1 MSDNAILE
9 QPGIQIV
16 ILGLKIP
23 VLALLLL
30 VVEIKNRWIS
40 PVVGGIMLIIMLRV
54 EVFVIKLNDC
64 LFQEC

>member
-1 MSDNAILE
+1 MSDNAIQE

-16 ILGLKIP
+16 ILELKIP
-23 VLALLLL
+23 VLVLL

-40 PVVGGIMLIIMLRV
+40 PVVGDILLIIMLRV
-54 EVFVIKLNDC
+54 GVFVIKLNDY